1 MRDLLDALETI
12 QTNKKKP
19 MDVKKELNKKPAVM
33 KALSLEDEHVDEV
46 LSSKGRANLRKMIS
60 DFERMAEE
68 MNLSQEAMDAVAM
81 GLDQIMADVQEIEGV
96 SENKTM
102 DEDKFDGYKIH
113 RLGELQKKVDE
124 VAKDIR
130 LLGKTDSVEYATGA
144 GDLTDQI
151 TTMNKA
157 VMMLQDVIERA
168 NSIVPDPMHGK
179 TESKV
184 DEDPK
189 STFGGGDISYD
200 QFKKGQPG
208 KPAMGFSRQSLEK
221 EINDWVKKYEDFTG
235 VNGDSLP
242 EGYLEAT
249 LKTGIMSDAYDQDEY
264 MAFNKKMGY
273 ENDGEWKP
281 EDYKNFML
289 SSPNTKG
296 MFDEIAAIQNKYG
309 IDEEGVN
316 DIMGYFD
323 KMENRNIKDHNE
335 SQIDEGTF
343 KQAQIEIQDWAEKYN
358 KFKGT
363 NADPLAHGYL
373 QAMLNTGIMSD
384 AYEENEVEAFNKMK
398 GYGANSND
406 AEWAEGDHEDF
417 TDNKSGVSPI
427 TAGMFST
434 IGKILGKYG
443 LEDDDVNDALGYF
456 EAKGITRGTGKKDLE
471 KSLDKLYGPKKGIK
485 RKDETIN
492 SEVQE
497 METTKKDTVEV
508 AVEDLARVLEL
519 AGLGKETLKAEAKMD
534 AHSADME
541 KHIPMI
547 SKMRDELM
555 DKGME
560 PEDAFDKACDKYGF
574 DPDDVSEY
582 MDKKNEATEEATIEA
597 PNEVELDEYSNSPDE
612 HYSDADT
619 QLNKLSGGINGPK
632 KQFKKEYPGDNPLA
646 VDLEQKLAK
655 MLSDM

>member
-33 KALSLEDEHVDEV
+33 KALSLEDENVDEV
-46 LSSKGRANLRKMIS
+46 LSGKGRANLRKMIS

-96 SENKTM
+96 SENKTPGDSHYNKEKAKELAKKDGKDPERLTHGELMSYIEKAEKM

-130 LLGKTDSVEYATGA
+130 LLGKTDSIEYATGA

-179 TESKV
+179 TESQV
-184 DEDPK
+184 DE
-189 STFGGGDISYD
+189 G
-200 QFKKGQPG
+200 
-208 KPAMGFSRQSLEK
+208 A
-221 EINDWVKKYEDFTG
+221 
-235 VNGDSLP
+235 
-242 EGYLEAT
+242 
-249 LKTGIMSDAYDQDEY
+249 
-264 MAFNKKMGY
+264 
-273 ENDGEWKP
+273 
-281 EDYKNFML
+281 
-289 SSPNTKG
+289 
-296 MFDEIAAIQNKYG
+296 
-309 IDEEGVN
+309 
-316 DIMGYFD
+316 
-323 KMENRNIKDHNE
+323 
-335 SQIDEGTF
+335 F

-398 GYGANSND
+398 GYGADSND

-456 EAKGITRGTGKKDLE
+456 ESKGITRGTGKKDLD

-492 SEVQE
+492 SEEQE

-519 AGLGKETLKAEAKMD
+519 AGLGKETLKAEAEMD

-582 MDKKNEATEEATIEA
+582 MDKKNEATEEATTEA

-632 KQFKKEYPGDNPLA
+632 KQFKKEFPGDNPLA

>member
-1 MRDLLDALETI
+1 MRDILDALETI
-12 QTNKKKP
+12 HTNKKKP

-46 LSSKGRANLRKMIS
+46 LSGKGRANLRKMIS

-96 SENKTM
+96 AENKTPGDSHYNKEKAKELAKKDGKDPERLTHGELMSYIEKAEKM

-130 LLGKTDSVEYATGA
+130 LLGKTDSIEYATGA

-179 TESKV
+179 TESQV
-184 DEDPK
+184 DE
-189 STFGGGDISYD
+189 T
-200 QFKKGQPG
+200 
-208 KPAMGFSRQSLEK
+208 
-221 EINDWVKKYEDFTG
+221 
-235 VNGDSLP
+235 
-242 EGYLEAT
+242 
-249 LKTGIMSDAYDQDEY
+249 
-264 MAFNKKMGY
+264 
-273 ENDGEWKP
+273 
-281 EDYKNFML
+281 
-289 SSPNTKG
+289 
-296 MFDEIAAIQNKYG
+296 
-309 IDEEGVN
+309 
-316 DIMGYFD
+316 
-323 KMENRNIKDHNE
+323 E
-335 SQIDEGTF
+335 SQVDEGGF

-398 GYGANSND
+398 GYGADSND

-456 EAKGITRGTGKKDLE
+456 ESKGITTGTGKKDLD
-471 KSLDKLYGPKKGIK
+471 KSLDKLYGAKKGIK
-485 RKDETIN
+485 RKDEIIN
-492 SEVQE
+492 SEE
-497 METTKKDTVEV
+497 NKMENNQKDTVEV
-508 AVEDLARVLEL
+508 AVEDLARILDL
-519 AGLGKETLKAEAKMD
+519 AGLGKETIKAEAEMD

-582 MDKKNEATEEATIEA
+582 MDKKNEATEEATTEA

>member
-1 MRDLLDALETI
+1 MRDILDALETI
-12 QTNKKKP
+12 HTNKKKP

-46 LSSKGRANLRKMIS
+46 LSGKGRANLRKMIS

-96 SENKTM
+96 AENKTPGDSHYNKEKAKELAKKDGKDPERLTHGELMSYIEKAEKM

-130 LLGKTDSVEYATGA
+130 LLGKTDSIEYATGA

-179 TESKV
+179 TESQV
-184 DEDPK
+184 DE
-189 STFGGGDISYD
+189 T
-200 QFKKGQPG
+200 
-208 KPAMGFSRQSLEK
+208 
-221 EINDWVKKYEDFTG
+221 
-235 VNGDSLP
+235 
-242 EGYLEAT
+242 
-249 LKTGIMSDAYDQDEY
+249 
-264 MAFNKKMGY
+264 
-273 ENDGEWKP
+273 
-281 EDYKNFML
+281 
-289 SSPNTKG
+289 
-296 MFDEIAAIQNKYG
+296 
-309 IDEEGVN
+309 
-316 DIMGYFD
+316 
-323 KMENRNIKDHNE
+323 E
-335 SQIDEGTF
+335 SQVDEGGF

-398 GYGANSND
+398 GYGADSND

-456 EAKGITRGTGKKDLE
+456 ESKGITTGTGKKDLD
-471 KSLDKLYGPKKGIK
+471 KSLDKLYGAKKGIK
-485 RKDETIN
+485 RKDEIIN
-492 SEVQE
+492 SEE
-497 METTKKDTVEV
+497 NKMENNQKDTVEV
-508 AVEDLARVLEL
+508 AVEDLARILDL
-519 AGLGKETLKAEAKMD
+519 AGLGKETIKAEAEMD

-582 MDKKNEATEEATIEA
+582 
-597 PNEVELDEYSNSPDE
+597 
-612 HYSDADT
+612 
-619 QLNKLSGGINGPK
+619 LSLIHI
-632 KQFKKEYPGDNPLA
+632 
-646 VDLEQKLAK
+646 
-655 MLSDM
+655 

>member
-1 MRDLLDALETI
+1 MRDILDALETI
-12 QTNKKKP
+12 HTNKKKP

-46 LSSKGRANLRKMIS
+46 LSGKGRANLRKMIS

-96 SENKTM
+96 AENKTPGDSHYNKEKAKELAKKDGKDPERLTHGELMSYIEKAEKM

-130 LLGKTDSVEYATGA
+130 LLGKTDSIEYATGA

-179 TESKV
+179 TESQV
-184 DEDPK
+184 DE
-189 STFGGGDISYD
+189 T
-200 QFKKGQPG
+200 
-208 KPAMGFSRQSLEK
+208 
-221 EINDWVKKYEDFTG
+221 
-235 VNGDSLP
+235 
-242 EGYLEAT
+242 
-249 LKTGIMSDAYDQDEY
+249 
-264 MAFNKKMGY
+264 
-273 ENDGEWKP
+273 
-281 EDYKNFML
+281 
-289 SSPNTKG
+289 
-296 MFDEIAAIQNKYG
+296 
-309 IDEEGVN
+309 
-316 DIMGYFD
+316 
-323 KMENRNIKDHNE
+323 E
-335 SQIDEGTF
+335 SQVDEGGF

-398 GYGANSND
+398 GYGADSND

-456 EAKGITRGTGKKDLE
+456 ESKRITTGTGKKDLD
-471 KSLDKLYGPKKGIK
+471 KSLDKLYGAKKGIK
-485 RKDETIN
+485 RKDEIIN
-492 SEVQE
+492 SEE
-497 METTKKDTVEV
+497 NKMENNQKDTVEV
-508 AVEDLARVLEL
+508 AVEDLARILDL
-519 AGLGKETLKAEAKMD
+519 AGLGKETIKAEAEMD

-582 MDKKNEATEEATIEA
+582 MDKKNEATEEATTEA

>member
-1 MRDLLDALETI
+1 MRDILDALETI
-12 QTNKKKP
+12 HTNKKKP

-46 LSSKGRANLRKMIS
+46 LSGKGRANLRKMIS

-96 SENKTM
+96 AENKTPGDSHYNKEKAKELAKKDGKDPERLTHGELMSYIEKAEKM

-130 LLGKTDSVEYATGA
+130 LLGKTDSIEYATGA

-179 TESKV
+179 TESQV

-189 STFGGGDISYD
+189 STFGGGDVSYD
-200 QFKKGQPG
+200 EFKKGQPG
-208 KPAMGFSRQSLEK
+208 KPEMGFSRQSLEK
-221 EINDWVKKYEDFTG
+221 EIKDWE
-235 VNGDSLP
+235 
-242 EGYLEAT
+242 
-249 LKTGIMSDAYDQDEY
+249 
-264 MAFNKKMGY
+264 
-273 ENDGEWKP
+273 
-281 EDYKNFML
+281 
-289 SSPNTKG
+289 
-296 MFDEIAAIQNKYG
+296 
-309 IDEEGVN
+309 
-316 DIMGYFD
+316 
-323 KMENRNIKDHNE
+323 
-335 SQIDEGTF
+335 
-343 KQAQIEIQDWAEKYN
+343 EKYN

-398 GYGANSND
+398 GYGADSND

-434 IGKILGKYG
+434 IGKIIGKYDSSD
-443 LEDDDVNDALGYF
+443 EEVNDVLGYF
-456 EAKGITRGTGKKDLE
+456 EGKEITRGTGKKGLE

-492 SEVQE
+492 SEEQE

-519 AGLGKETLKAEAKMD
+519 AGLGKETLKAEAEMD

-582 MDKKNEATEEATIEA
+582 MDKKNEATEEATTEA